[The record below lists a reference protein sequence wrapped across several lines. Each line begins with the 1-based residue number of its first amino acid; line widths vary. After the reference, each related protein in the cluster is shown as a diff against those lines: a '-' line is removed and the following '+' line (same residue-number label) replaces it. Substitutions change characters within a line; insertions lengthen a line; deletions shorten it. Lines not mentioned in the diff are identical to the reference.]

1 LNLQHFNELILIN
14 AVSQPS
20 FHTAM
25 LTFWRAVYNF
35 LIPIFLFGARLVG
48 KFNPKVKAS
57 LDGRKNLFRNL
68 TEQLKT
74 LPLNRKRIW
83 FHASSVGEF
92 EQARPLIAELRKQG
106 DWAIIVSFLSVSGY
120 EARKNF
126 PDADLITYL
135 PEDTAPNA
143 RRFCALIQPNI
154 GVVVRY
160 DFWLNHLLEARRV
173 GARLI
178 LISAS
183 VQAKSN
189 YFKPVLKSFYQT
201 LFSCFDKIFT
211 VTERDAQRFQNEF
224 NHRAIEAAGDT
235 RYDQVF
241 ERGKQRSRI
250 AHLEKFYQGKQTLI
264 GGSTWQIDE
273 ELLLQA
279 YSSLEGVALILAP
292 HELGAENLARL
303 ESLLNVMN
311 LPFARASRLPADFSS
326 ARVLI
331 VDEMGYLAELYSLAS
346 VAYIGGGFG
355 VNVHNTLEAAV
366 HGVPVLFGGNIHKS
380 REARELAES
389 GGGFIVTEA
398 SLQATLKMLFD
409 NDDARRHAGRNA
421 AQFVQSR
428 LGATAK
434 ILKYLCRA

>member
-1 LNLQHFNELILIN
+1 
-14 AVSQPS
+14 
-20 FHTAM
+20 M
-25 LTFWRAVYNF
+25 LRFWRALYNLLFPLF
-35 LIPIFLFGARLVG
+35 LLAARLVG
-48 KFNPKVKAS
+48 KFNPKVKAT
-57 LDGRKNLFRNL
+57 LQGRKNLFFNL
-68 TEQLKT
+68 TEQVKT
-74 LPLNRKRIW
+74 LPPNRKRIW
-83 FHASSVGEF
+83 FHVASVGEF
-92 EQARPLIAELRKQG
+92 EQARPLISELRKENN
-106 DWAIIVSFLSVSGY
+106 WAIIVSFLSVSGY

-126 PDADLITYL
+126 PDADLVCYL
-135 PEDTAPNA
+135 PEDTPENA
-143 RRFCALIQPNI
+143 RQFCALIQPQVA
-154 GVVVRY
+154 VVVRY
-160 DFWLNHLLEARRV
+160 DFWLNHLLEAKRV
-173 GARLI
+173 GATLI

-211 VTERDAQRFQNEF
+211 VTEQDAQLFQNEF

-241 ERGKQRSRI
+241 ERSRQRSRI
-250 AHLEKFYQGKQTLI
+250 AHLEQFYQGTQTLI

-279 YSSLEGVALILAP
+279 FTGLECVALILAP
-292 HELGAENLARL
+292 HELGKANLARL

-311 LPFARASRLPADFSS
+311 LPFARASNLPADFSS

-366 HGVPVLFGGNIHKS
+366 YGIPVLFGGNIHNS
-380 REARELAES
+380 REAKELAES
-389 GGGFIVTEA
+389 GGGFIVTET
-398 SLQATLKMLFD
+398 SLQATLKRLFE
-409 NDDARRHAGRNA
+409 NDYERQIAGRKA
-421 AQFVQSR
+421 AQFVAAR
-428 LGATAK
+428 LGATENILNYLTTLEIASTRKHDAK
-434 ILKYLCRA
+434 RIINREHKFDG